1 MLLLAPLRAVD
12 LTLESALA
20 LASPAMLSLE
30 LKMAP
35 LTIPR
40 LRSCRST
47 CVPFRAS
54 RQCGFGRRLH
64 GSDEDA
70 ASATSHTQSHMAE
83 QFFVVGALRLLDL
96 IPPPSLASRMRPLLL
111 CLQLSGIRDWLFAVP
126 ISGLKQTLNGHHFRA
141 LMRYRLCTQLSSLNF
156 TCLSFGTTIDIYGD
170 HALICRGDP
179 CSWFRGLRP
188 SAPLGAAVLGH
199 YSSPSGDKSWCG
211 AKSAMTPLSSVVVLV
226 CPGLQTSSFTHGVV
240 TSTVAWIWSMCHVH
254 AVVRESRLLF

>member
-96 IPPPSLASRMRPLLL
+96 IPPPFPRLSHAPPPPVPPAFWHSRLALCCPDLWLETDPQWPPLPL
-111 CLQLSGIRDWLFAVP
+111 P
-126 ISGLKQTLNGHHFRA
+126 
-141 LMRYRLCTQLSSLNF
+141 
-156 TCLSFGTTIDIYGD
+156 
-170 HALICRGDP
+170 HAIP
-179 CSWFRGLRP
+179 
-188 SAPLGAAVLGH
+188 A
-199 YSSPSGDKSWCG
+199 
-211 AKSAMTPLSSVVVLV
+211 
-226 CPGLQTSSFTHGVV
+226 
-240 TSTVAWIWSMCHVH
+240 VH
-254 AVVRESRLLF
+254 AVVLAKLYMLEFRHHH